1 MPILQDKSI
10 IVTGAS
16 SGIGR
21 GAALLFAAEG
31 ARLVLVARGLVMI
44 DLGDTTPVLRAGDA
58 IFTTRVPIRGW
69 RNLHAQPA
77 SLFWILRD

>member
-1 MPILQDKSI
+1 MRAYFVRLGPAQRGEPAILHK
-10 IVTGAS
+10 GA
-16 SGIGR
+16 
-21 GAALLFAAEG
+21 E
-31 ARLVLVARGLVMI
+31 LVLVAHGLVAI